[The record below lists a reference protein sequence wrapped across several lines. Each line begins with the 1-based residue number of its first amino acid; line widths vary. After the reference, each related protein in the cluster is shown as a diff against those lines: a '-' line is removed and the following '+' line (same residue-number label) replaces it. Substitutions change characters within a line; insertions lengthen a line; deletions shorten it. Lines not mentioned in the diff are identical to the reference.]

1 MFYTVI
7 STKTKR
13 NKKMSNPF
21 ELIETNQEKT
31 VIKVI
36 SMSESGDDAV
46 RHIAKQIDGMDF
58 IYFDAI
64 ENTTNLHDVL
74 NGADMVFL
82 IGATT
87 NDSKLNEISE
97 IALEL
102 KILTIVV
109 VTKPIDVSKNI
120 TQLLCHVDESKTLN
134 DVLLES
140 VQGITDCVFCPGMIN
155 VDFSDI
161 QRVLSGKS
169 RAIISVNSEFG
180 ENRAFKATK
189 QAMSSPL
196 FHDIDLK
203 TVCGILVNI
212 SASDMGIMEFSEIGD
227 IVTENLSEDCTVKIG
242 MSIKPDLDDTINVAI
257 VMAV

>member
-1 MFYTVI
+1 MKDAFDLVDIY
-7 STKTKR
+7 
-13 NKKMSNPF
+13 NKNV
-21 ELIETNQEKT
+21 

-36 SMSESGDDAV
+36 SVSESSNDAV
-46 RHIAKQIDGMDF
+46 RNLEKQIDGVNF

-64 ENTTNLHDVL
+64 ENTVNICEIL
-74 NGADMVFL
+74 NDTDMVFL
-82 IGATT
+82 IGAT
-87 NDSKLNEISE
+87 NDSQISE
-97 IALEL
+97 IVDCASEL

-109 VTKPIDVSKNI
+109 VAKLLSLNASKNI
-120 TQLLCHVDESKTLN
+120 TQLLCHIDESKTLN

-155 VDFSDI
+155 VDFFDI
-161 QRVLSGKS
+161 QLVLSGKS

-196 FHDIDLK
+196 FHNVDLK
-203 TVCGILVNI
+203 TVCGVLVNI
-212 SASDMGIMEFSEIGD
+212 SASDMSIMEFSEIGD

-242 MSIKPDLDDTINVAI
+242 MSIKSDLDDTINVSVVVAI
-257 VMAV
+257 

>member
-1 MFYTVI
+1 MEDAFDL
-7 STKTKR
+7 
-13 NKKMSNPF
+13 P
-21 ELIETNQEKT
+21 ETNQENV

-36 SMSESGDDAV
+36 SVSESSDSAL
-46 RHIAKQIDGMDF
+46 RNMEKQIDGVNF

-64 ENTTNLHDVL
+64 ENTENIHEIL
-74 NGADMVFL
+74 NDADMVFL
-82 IGATT
+82 IGAT
-87 NDSKLNEISE
+87 NDSKLNDIAE
-97 IALEL
+97 IAFEL
-102 KILTIVV
+102 KILTLAI
-109 VTKPIDVSKNI
+109 VTKPFEVSKNI
-120 TQLLCHVDESKTLN
+120 TQLLCHVDEGKTLN
-134 DVLLES
+134 EVLLES
-140 VQGITDCVFCPGMIN
+140 IQGITDCVIYPAMIN

-161 QRVLSGKS
+161 KRVLLGES

-196 FHDIDLK
+196 FHDVDLK

-242 MSIKPDLDDTINVAI
+242 TSIKPDLDDTIKVAI
-257 VMAV
+257 VVAV

>member
-1 MFYTVI
+1 
-7 STKTKR
+7 
-13 NKKMSNPF
+13 MSDSF
-21 ELIETNQEKT
+21 ELIDTYQNDA
-31 VIKVI
+31 VIKII
-36 SMSESGDDAV
+36 SLSESGDEAV

-58 IYFDAI
+58 IYFAAI
-64 ENTTNLHDVL
+64 ENTANLREIL
-74 NGADMVFL
+74 NGVDMVFL
-82 IGATT
+82 IGAT
-87 NDSKLNEISE
+87 NDSELNDIAE
-97 IALEL
+97 IAFEL

-120 TQLLCHVDESKTLN
+120 TQLLCHVDEGRTLN

-140 VQGITDCVFCPGMIN
+140 VQGITDCVIHPAMIN

-161 QRVLSGKS
+161 KCVLLGES

-196 FHDIDLK
+196 FHDVDLK
-203 TVCGILVNI
+203 TVRGILVNI

-242 MSIKPDLDDTINVAI
+242 TSIKPDLDDTIKVAI